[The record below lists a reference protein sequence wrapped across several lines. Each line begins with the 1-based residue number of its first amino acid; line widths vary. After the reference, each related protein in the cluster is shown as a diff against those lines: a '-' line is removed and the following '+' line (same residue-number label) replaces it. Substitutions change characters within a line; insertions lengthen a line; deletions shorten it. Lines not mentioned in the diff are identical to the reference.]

1 MPAQVIT
8 EHFQVAVGGYLRKL
22 NVGNEDISGI
32 EQHLESPE
40 VSLGEHVQCRQ
51 LELADEL
58 DARLAIYLDLKF
70 WIILRD
76 VLMGKQTRPEEMEL
90 LQLLRKLVE
99 EKRAF
104 CPISETTFIE
114 LLKQQDLATRRA
126 TGELIDEL
134 GLGVSLISFEERM
147 ELEIASFIYKHGGQ
161 KDYVSPERLVW
172 SKLSYVLGHTHPY
185 QTGFEPAVELAIQK
199 AFFDRMWH
207 VRMSEML
214 HLIGDSMHP
223 DMNFDA
229 LAQSLNAGNIRHADE
244 LRSFNQTYAI
254 ELAGGL
260 SLVAPIAAEVVARM
274 GEKATGH
281 SMPRQGDEWDAYV
294 REWQGFLMAA
304 FKQDSV
310 KDALPTIHIN
320 TCLHAAVRW
329 NKVQR
334 YEGNDFHDFHHA
346 AAALAY
352 CDVFLTERGLKAMV
366 TASHVALDARY
377 SCQVAATVKAGLAL
391 LHQLR

>member
-1 MPAQVIT
+1 M
-8 EHFQVAVGGYLRKL
+8 
-22 NVGNEDISGI
+22 GNEDISGI
-32 EQHLESPE
+32 ERHLESPE
-40 VSLGEHVQCRQ
+40 VSLGEHVQRRQ

-58 DARLAIYLDLKF
+58 DARRAIYLDLKF

-76 VLMGKQTRPEEMEL
+76 VLMGQRTRPEEMQL
-90 LQLLRKLVE
+90 LQTLRKLVE

-104 CPISETTFIE
+104 CPISETTFVE

-147 ELEIASFIYKHGGQ
+147 QLEIASFIYKHTGQ
-161 KDYVSPERLVW
+161 KEYVSPDRLVW

-207 VRMSEML
+207 ASLSEILQLLGNSIPPGM
-214 HLIGDSMHP
+214 G
-223 DMNFDA
+223 FDA

-244 LRSFNQTYAI
+244 LRSFKQTYAI

-274 GEKATGH
+274 GEKATGR
-281 SMPRQGDEWDAYV
+281 SMPRHGDEWDAYI

-304 FKQDSV
+304 FKRDQV

-334 YEGNDFHDFHHA
+334 YEANDFHDFHHA
-346 AAALAY
+346 VAALAY

-377 SCQVAATVKAGLAL
+377 SCQVAATVRDGLAL
-391 LHQLR
+391 LHQLQ

>member
-1 MPAQVIT
+1 MSD
-8 EHFQVAVGGYLRKL
+8 
-22 NVGNEDISGI
+22 EDTSDI
-32 EQHLESPE
+32 ERHLESPE
-40 VSLGEHVQCRQ
+40 VSLGEHVKCRQ
-51 LELADEL
+51 LELSDEL
-58 DARLAIYLDLKF
+58 DARRAIYLDLKF

-76 VLMGKQTRPEEMEL
+76 VLMGKRNRPEEVEL
-90 LQLLRKLVE
+90 LQLLRRLVE
-99 EKRAF
+99 EKRAY

-114 LLKQQDLATRRA
+114 LLKQQDLATRCA

-147 ELEIASFIYKHGGQ
+147 ELEISSFVYKHGGQ
-161 KDYVSPERLVW
+161 KDYVSPDRLVW

-199 AFFDRMWH
+199 AFFDRMWR
-207 VRMSEML
+207 VPLSEIL
-214 HLIGDSMHP
+214 DLLGDSMP
-223 DMNFDA
+223 PGMGFDA
-229 LAQSLNAGNIRHADE
+229 LAQSLNTGNIRHADE

-254 ELAGGL
+254 ELEGGL

-274 GEKATGH
+274 GEKATGR

-304 FKQDSV
+304 FKQDKV

-329 NKVQR
+329 NKAQR
-334 YEGNDFHDFHHA
+334 YEANDFHDFHHA

-366 TASHVALDARY
+366 TASHVALDTRY
-377 SCQVAATVKAGLAL
+377 SCQVAATVKEGLTL
-391 LHQLR
+391 LHQL